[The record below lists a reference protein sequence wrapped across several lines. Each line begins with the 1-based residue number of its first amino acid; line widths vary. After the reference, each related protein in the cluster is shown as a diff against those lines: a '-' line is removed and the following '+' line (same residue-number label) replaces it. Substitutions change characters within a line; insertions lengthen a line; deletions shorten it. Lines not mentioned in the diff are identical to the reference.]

1 VISSE
6 NGIYFK
12 NVTNVV
18 GEEIL
23 LLNGP
28 ETSIDLE
35 KFDSGIYFLNYISGQ
50 EIQTIRLVKN

>member
-1 VISSE
+1 MNE

-23 LLNGP
+23 LLNGS

-50 EIQTIRLVKN
+50 EIQTIRLIKN